1 MLRHDFIALT
11 PITINKASSI
21 TLSAATYTY
30 NGKKKTPTVTVKDS
44 KGTKL
49 TANTHYRVS
58 QPAGRKN
65 VGRYRVKIQLTGTV
79 YRYFNIAP
87 KGTGIKSLAAGK
99 KAVTVKLKLQKT
111 QTTGYQIQYG
121 TAKNFKSAKTV
132 NVSNKTARKK
142 LTKLSGGKRYYVRVR
157 TYKVVK
163 FGGKNYTIYSRWS
176 SAKSVLTK
184 R

>member
-1 MLRHDFIALT
+1 M
-11 PITINKASSI
+11 
-21 TLSAATYTY
+21 
-30 NGKKKTPTVTVKDS
+30 
-44 KGTKL
+44 
-49 TANTHYRVS
+49 
-58 QPAGRKN
+58 
-65 VGRYRVKIQLTGTV
+65 GRYRVKIQLTGTV